1 MKKYFMPL
9 VMLLVLVML
18 LLPLGCNVGDGGG
31 DDPDGDAD
39 GEGEEPLRIV
49 SVMPSNTELLFALG
63 LGDAVVGVTD
73 SCNYPPELEE
83 AVESGRNKRLGDS
96 FNLNEELLVSL
107 EPDLVLFGFAS
118 DAQER
123 LDDLAIKSEVIAPAS
138 LEETYASIRHIG
150 ELTGIESTA
159 EKLAGNMET
168 AIEALKAEASQIEEK
183 PLVLMLLDLDYLYVA
198 GAGTLEDELIAAAG
212 GINAAEAEGY
222 AQLSEEALIE
232 ADPDIIICTFPL
244 RERILS
250 EKDAWK
256 DLAAVKD
263 EAVYDIDGDLV
274 NRPGPRL
281 VQGLELLYGIFHP

>member
-1 MKKYFMPL
+1 MKKYLTPL

-31 DDPDGDAD
+31 DDPAGDAN
-39 GEGEEPLRIV
+39 GENEEPLRII

-73 SCNYPPELEE
+73 FCDYPPELEE
-83 AVESGRNKRLGDS
+83 AVEAGRIKRLGDS

-118 DAQER
+118 DVQDR
-123 LDDLAIKSEVIAPAS
+123 LDDLGIKSEFIAPAS
-138 LEETYASIRHIG
+138 LEETYASIRRIG
-150 ELTGIESTA
+150 ELTGIVSAA
-159 EKLAGNMET
+159 EKLAGNMES
-168 AIEALKAEASQIEEK
+168 AIEALKAEAAQIEEK
-183 PLVLMLLDLDYLYVA
+183 PQVLMLLDLDYLYIA

-212 GINAAEAEGY
+212 GINVVQAEGY
-222 AQLSEEALIE
+222 AQLSEEALIDANPE
-232 ADPDIIICTFPL
+232 IILCTFAL
-244 RERILS
+244 RDRILA
-250 EKDAWK
+250 EKDSWK
-256 DLAAVKD
+256 GLDAVKN
-263 EAVYDIDGDLV
+263 EAIYDIDGDLV

>member
-1 MKKYFMPL
+1 MKKYLTPL

-31 DDPDGDAD
+31 DDPAGDGN
-39 GEGEEPLRIV
+39 GENEEPLRII

-73 SCNYPPELEE
+73 FCDYPPELEE
-83 AVESGRNKRLGDS
+83 AVEAGRIKRLGDS

-118 DAQER
+118 DVQDR
-123 LDDLAIKSEVIAPAS
+123 LDDLGIKSEFIAPAS
-138 LEETYASIRHIG
+138 LEETYASIRRIG
-150 ELTGIESTA
+150 ELTGIVSAA
-159 EKLAGNMET
+159 EKLAGNMES
-168 AIEALKAEASQIEEK
+168 AIEALKAEAAQIEEK
-183 PLVLMLLDLDYLYVA
+183 PQVLMLLDLDYLYIA

-212 GINAAEAEGY
+212 GINVVQAEGY
-222 AQLSEEALIE
+222 AQLSEEALIDANPE
-232 ADPDIIICTFPL
+232 IILCTFAL
-244 RERILS
+244 RDRILA
-250 EKDAWK
+250 EKDSWK
-256 DLAAVKD
+256 GLDAVKN
-263 EAVYDIDGDLV
+263 EAIYDIDGDLV

>member
-1 MKKYFMPL
+1 MKKYLMPL

-18 LLPLGCNVGDGGG
+18 LLPLGCNVGDGGE
-31 DDPDGDAD
+31 DDAD
-39 GEGEEPLRIV
+39 GESEEPLRII

-73 SCNYPPELEE
+73 FCDYPPELEE
-83 AVESGRNKRLGDS
+83 AVEAGRIKRLGDS

-118 DAQER
+118 DVQDR
-123 LDDLAIKSEVIAPAS
+123 LDDLGIKSEFIAPAS
-138 LEETYASIRHIG
+138 LEETYASIRRIG
-150 ELTGIESTA
+150 ELTGIESAA

-168 AIEALKAEASQIEEK
+168 AIEALKAEASQIAEK
-183 PLVLMLLDLDYLYVA
+183 PRVLMLLDLDYLYIA
-198 GAGTLEDELIAAAG
+198 GSGTLEDELIAAAG
-212 GINAAEAEGY
+212 GINVVQSEGY

-232 ADPDIIICTFPL
+232 ANPEIILCTFSL
-244 RERILS
+244 RDRILA
-250 EKDAWK
+250 EKEAWR

-263 EAVYDIDGDLV
+263 EAIYDIDGDLV